1 MNKRNGLSTRCFP
14 YRRNGVKGGT
24 LLKRFLN
31 VYRVR
36 GGKRIGMRIEG
47 FAFTTVTRNT
57 VIIRALPIG
66 FQFKFEILKK
76 DSSERKIKNHVGSK
90 VLLFLVKTLIDFPLI
105 L

>member
-1 MNKRNGLSTRCFP
+1 MVFQHDASRTET
-14 YRRNGVKGGT
+14 NGVKGGT

-31 VYRVR
+31 VYRER

-57 VIIRALPIG
+57 VIMRALPIG
-66 FQFKFEILKK
+66 FEFKFEILKK
-76 DSSERKIKNHVGSK
+76 DSSEGKIRNHVASK
-90 VLLFLVKTLIDFPLI
+90 VLLFLVNAIIDFPLI